1 MHFHWYSLVLFAIL
15 AVIDGA
21 KEQNKSLKRKIY
33 NMTKRSD
40 FNRTRKTLLSR
51 ICFHNNWRDNIIY
64 SDDFLTWWFSQS
76 FTCIV
81 WKTALV
87 IFSNTRACPW
97 WMYFWWPLL
106 YIWLIYL
113 NCKEL
118 IKYCYYY
125 YLYTLKQNFQH
136 IINSS
141 LSNKTNVPGS
151 SFW

>member
-1 MHFHWYSLVLFAIL
+1 MPSALAALSIPLKGVKWHWRMHFNWFSWVSFTIRFA
-15 AVIDGA
+15 IDGA

-64 SDDFLTWWFSQS
+64 SDDFLTWWFLQS

-87 IFSNTRACPW
+87 LFSNTRACPW
-97 WMYFWWPLL
+97 WMKFFDGW
-106 YIWLIYL
+106 
-113 NCKEL
+113 
-118 IKYCYYY
+118 
-125 YLYTLKQNFQH
+125 NFSMTPTVH
-136 IINSS
+136 LTDIFK
-141 LSNKTNVPGS
+141 L
-151 SFW
+151 